1 MTFILKGDLKMK
13 KIYKGIAFK
22 EWFLKNYEVKRVLIP
37 TRDSFHLVN
46 LEEIDDNKYY
56 FLSNR
61 QYGEVIIEEVE
72 LIQ

>member
-1 MTFILKGDLKMK
+1 MK